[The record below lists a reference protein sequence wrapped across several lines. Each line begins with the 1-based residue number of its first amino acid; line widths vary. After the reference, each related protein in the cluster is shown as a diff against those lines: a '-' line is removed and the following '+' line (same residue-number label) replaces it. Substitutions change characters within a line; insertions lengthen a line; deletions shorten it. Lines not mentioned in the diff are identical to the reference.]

1 MKSGINKKYCMEGR
15 ILFEIVSYTL
25 TGYYYSGKIIIF
37 VSGNRSRL
45 SESQFRIYRVQDVG
59 RGGIS

>member
-1 MKSGINKKYCMEGR
+1 MEGR